1 MVNKTQT
8 FEDKQKKGERPRF
21 SIPKKIIDPNDIK
34 PIKTG
39 NVDLR

>member
-8 FEDKQKKGERPRF
+8 FEDKQKKGERLRF
-21 SIPKKIIDPNDIK
+21 TIPKKIIDPNDIK

-39 NVDLR
+39 NVDLW